1 MALNIT
7 DDTFESVL
15 KTDKLVL
22 IDFSATWCGPCKQLS
37 PIIDELHNEYTNRV
51 VIGKVDIEENNDIV
65 NKYSIRN
72 VPTLLFIKNGKLLD
86 RMVGAQTKSI
96 LIETINKNM

>member
-7 DDTFESVL
+7 DDTYENVL
-15 KTDKLVL
+15 NTDKLVL

-37 PIIDELHNEYTNRV
+37 PIIDELHSEYSNRV

-72 VPTLLFIKNGKLLD
+72 VPTLLFIKNGKLVD
-86 RMVGAQTKSI
+86 KMVGAQTKSKLVEVI
-96 LIETINKNM
+96 DKNI

>member
-22 IDFSATWCGPCKQLS
+22 IDFSATWCSPCKQLS
-37 PIIDELHNEYTNRV
+37 PIIDELHNEYSNRV

-65 NKYSIRN
+65 NKYSIKN

-96 LIETINKNM
+96 LIETINKNI

>member
-37 PIIDELHNEYTNRV
+37 PIIDELHNEYSNRV

-86 RMVGAQTKSI
+86 RMVGAQTKNV